1 MQQRKSVDPK
11 WITGAHYLSVVYRES
26 ANRGFKPINLS
37 VTNAAEFMEHL
48 ARGTTNEWERGTT
61 VLPKEE
67 RLTNALL
74 NVIWSHGRKHN
85 ADDRIDMERLAER
98 FLVEHRLLIAELA
111 LTMHEAK
118 K

>member
-1 MQQRKSVDPK
+1 VRGKVVDPK
-11 WITGAHYLSVVYRES
+11 WIIGAHYLSVVYRES
-26 ANRGFKPINLS
+26 AVRGLKPINLS